1 MGSMVDKTT
10 LARFD
15 DLTDDDPA
23 DPLSRRQLAQQALW
37 FLVCHEWCASVRHG
51 YAGMVYE
58 GILGVFFF
66 EIEPLRNADPEVWVI
81 VGDLPPAYIACDD
94 CPNAAAALDG
104 YCGAMSE
111 WVQAVR
117 QKKPVDDLI
126 PVNAPPTEEYADL
139 LERRLRFI
147 YEEILPEY
155 EDDLKA

>member
-1 MGSMVDKTT
+1 MPVDTSRLKPFT
-10 LARFD
+10 AMRRSKD
-15 DLTDDDPA
+15 DND
-23 DPLSRRQLAQQALW
+23 LSPYSLAQQALW